1 MKIAFQ
7 NFLTTLK
14 RYKTASVLNIAGL
27 TIAFIAFYIL
37 MAQVHYGFTF
47 NRPIPD
53 SDRVYISIAPDN
65 MTEFYRLGV
74 AQNIT
79 VQTIEQIPEVEAGGL
94 YCPNSFWNEFYTFDD
109 GQYKRYEFELHSI
122 SIPLLEA
129 LSVEMIAGDEE
140 QLNRPGTVII
150 SDVAARKMKV
160 GAGDML
166 YYSNHPEKSQ
176 NSWAEVVGVFKA
188 FDDNTL
194 FSGAHVLE
202 KILPQ
207 RNAKYAIFDTTYAG
221 VIKLREG
228 ADIKKFEDQWI
239 KNYTEAY
246 KAISGAVA
254 IVAEQPVHFIKLSD
268 YFLSPYKVKYDGNT
282 RAKDPGQ
289 GTPTV
294 LYSQMA
300 VAILT
305 VLIAFINFVNF
316 FFALIPVRIRAV
328 NISKVFGATNRSLRW
343 SFLFEALALT
353 LISLAIALYLMIAIQ
368 DSFIADFVN
377 CSLAL
382 KDNIVTIGWILL
394 IVVALA
400 LTAALY
406 PAWYITSF
414 APSLAIKGRFGGSKA
429 GQQLRIVLSFVQF
442 SISMTL
448 IILTT
453 AFWLQFQYMA
463 KYEMGFD
470 YENVVTF
477 GSRSREYINYS
488 QFESHNNVILEELKR
503 SPMVEDA
510 TMAQQDMFKPSLS
523 MGLSATND
531 SEKINVDGIIVRY
544 NFLQFFHIPVTG
556 RDFSPT
562 DNGKRIVTSELLNK
576 LSESGHHAPL
586 LESAIGF
593 ISGCRFRSV
602 NRPDVYYEIMCNTK
616 VDPMTQ
622 FYLRLHPKADYKQ
635 VVEQIR
641 TVWDEVVGSGSDLL
655 QIEKVEDQIADMYA
669 ETRQQT
675 VLLSL
680 FAFTSIIISLMGVF
694 GIVIFETQYRRK
706 EIAIRRVFGATTS
719 GLLWMFNSRYVQIVG
734 ACFLLS
740 VPVAYYIIHEWQKS
754 FVYKAP
760 IGWWVYVAA
769 LVVILLLTL
778 LLVTYRSY
786 RAANENPADVVKS
799 E

>member
-14 RYKTASVLNIAGL
+14 RYKTACILNVAGL

-53 SDRVYISIAPDN
+53 NDRVYISIAPES
-65 MTEFYRLGV
+65 MSEFYRLGV
-74 AQNIT
+74 PYNIT
-79 VQTIEQIPEVEAGGL
+79 EQTIEQIPEVEAGGL
-94 YCPNSFWNEFYTFDD
+94 YCPHLLMADVYTLENDQYRKFDF
-109 GQYKRYEFELHSI
+109 GITSI
-122 SIPLLEA
+122 TTPVLEA
-129 LSVEMIAGDEE
+129 LSVEMIAGDSQ
-140 QLNRPGTVII
+140 QLNRPEAVII

-160 GAGDML
+160 GVGDML
-166 YYSNHPEKSQ
+166 YYSDRPVNNNAMEI
-176 NSWAEVVGVFKA
+176 VGIFKA
-188 FDDNTL
+188 FADNTL
-194 FSGAHVLE
+194 FSDAH
-202 KILPQ
+202 ILQ
-207 RNAKYAIFDTTYAG
+207 NIRIRAYDKYTIFDTTYAG

-239 KNYTEAY
+239 KNYTETY
-246 KAISGAVA
+246 KARVGEGA

-268 YFLSPYKVKYDGNT
+268 YFLSPYKIKHDSYYRGRDH
-282 RAKDPGQ
+282 GQ
-289 GTPTV
+289 GTPTA

-300 VAILT
+300 IAILT

-353 LISLAIALYLMIAIQ
+353 LISLALALYLMIAIQ
-368 DSFIADFVN
+368 DSFIADFVY

-382 KDNIVTIGWILL
+382 KDNLVTIGWILL

-429 GQQLRIVLSFVQF
+429 GQQLRVVLSFVQF
-442 SISMTL
+442 TISMTL
-448 IILTT
+448 IILTL
-453 AFWLQFQYMA
+453 AFWLQYRYMA

-470 YENVVTF
+470 YENVVKCNLNDMGAIKHVETI
-477 GSRSREYINYS
+477 R
-488 QFESHNNVILEELKR
+488 EELLR
-503 SPMVEDA
+503 NPMIEDVTA
-510 TMAQQDMFKPSLS
+510 TQ
-523 MGLSATND
+523 ND
-531 SEKINVDGIIVRY
+531 IFRTSGMSTFRNDAGAEVKIEIITVRY
-544 NFLQFFHIPVTG
+544 NFLRFFKIPVEG
-556 RDFSPT
+556 QDFTTFAAPGSRW
-562 DNGKRIVTSELLNK
+562 DNRAFVISSEVK
-576 LSESGHHAPL
+576 KAMGDIPAF
-586 LESAIGF
+586 LESAIGT
-593 ISGCRFRSV
+593 ISGCRFRSI
-602 NRPDVYYEIMCNTK
+602 NRPDMYYQIECATENAQLGHIYM
-616 VDPMTQ
+616 
-622 FYLRLHPKADYKQ
+622 RLHPTADYKQ
-635 VVEQIR
+635 VQEYVK
-641 TVWDEVVGSGSDLL
+641 EVVKPFCSGNDEP
-655 QIEKVEDQIADMYA
+655 IFARVEDQIADMYA

-680 FAFTSIIISLMGVF
+680 FAFTSIVISLMGVF

-778 LLVTYRSY
+778 LLVTYRSW
-786 RAANENPADVVKS
+786 RAANENPADVVKG

>member
-14 RYKTASVLNIAGL
+14 RYKTASILNIAGL

-53 SDRVYISIAPDN
+53 SDRVYISIAPES
-65 MTEFYRLGV
+65 MSEFYRLGV

-79 VQTIEQIPEVEAGGL
+79 EQTIEQIPEVEAGGL
-94 YCPNSFWNEFYTFDD
+94 YCPNSFKNEFYIFDD
-109 GQYKRYEFELHSI
+109 DQYKRYEFELHSI

-129 LSVEMIAGDEE
+129 LSVEMIAGDKE

-150 SDVAARKMKV
+150 SDVAARKMMV

-176 NSWAEVVGVFKA
+176 NRWAEVVGVFKA

-202 KILPQ
+202 KIEPQ
-207 RNAKYAIFDTTYAG
+207 RKVKYAIFDTTYAG

-246 KAISGAVA
+246 KARIGEGA

-368 DSFIADFVN
+368 DSFISDFVN

-453 AFWLQFQYMA
+453 AFWLQYRYMA
-463 KYEMGFD
+463 KYDMGFD
-470 YENVVTF
+470 YENVVKF
-477 GSRSREYINYS
+477 NLNYS
-488 QFESHNNVILEELKR
+488 QAVNHVETIREELLR
-503 SPMVEDA
+503 NPMIEDVTAARTDIFRPSGKTTFRADNGDLVEVE
-510 TMAQQDMFKPSLS
+510 MM
-523 MGLSATND
+523 
-531 SEKINVDGIIVRY
+531 EVRY
-544 NFLQFFHIPVTG
+544 NFLKFFRIPVEG
-556 RDFSPT
+556 QDFTTFAAPDTRWEEGQFVVS
-562 DNGKRIVTSELLNK
+562 SELKKVINNNFAILNRAA
-576 LSESGHHAPL
+576 GT
-586 LESAIGF
+586 
-593 ISGCRFRSV
+593 ISGCRFRSI
-602 NRPDVYYEIMCNTK
+602 NRPDMCYEIISATENA
-616 VDPMTQ
+616 Q
-622 FYLRLHPKADYKQ
+622 LGHIYLRLHPKADYKQ
-635 VVEQIR
+635 VREYVNKVVEPFS
-641 TVWDEVVGSGSDLL
+641 SGNDD
-655 QIEKVEDQIADMYA
+655 ITFARVEDQIADMYA

-760 IGWWVYVAA
+760 IGWWVYVSALA
-769 LVVILLLTL
+769 LVLLITL
-778 LLVTYRSY
+778 SLVTSRSLK
-786 RAANENPADVVKS
+786 AAHENPADVVKG

>member
-14 RYKTASVLNIAGL
+14 RYKRQPVSNVAGL

-37 MAQVHYGFTF
+37 MAQVHYGLTF

-53 SDRVYISIAPDN
+53 NDRVYISIAPDN

-246 KAISGAVA
+246 KASSGAAA

-268 YFLSPYKVKYDGNT
+268 YFLSPYKVKYDSNT

-368 DSFIADFVN
+368 DSFISDFVD

-382 KDNIVTIGWILL
+382 KDNLVTIGWILL

-442 SISMTL
+442 SISMSL
-448 IILTT
+448 IIVTL
-453 AFWLQFQYMA
+453 AFWLQYRYMA
-463 KYEMGFD
+463 KYDMGFD
-470 YENVVTF
+470 YENVVKF
-477 GSRSREYINYS
+477 NLNYS
-488 QFESHNNVILEELKR
+488 QAVNHVETIREEILR
-503 SPMVEDA
+503 NPMIEDVTATKTDIFRTSAKTTFRADNGDLVEVE
-510 TMAQQDMFKPSLS
+510 MM
-523 MGLSATND
+523 
-531 SEKINVDGIIVRY
+531 EVRY
-544 NFLQFFHIPVTG
+544 NFLKFFRIPVEG
-556 RDFSPT
+556 QDFTTFAAPGTRWEEGQFVVS
-562 DNGKRIVTSELLNK
+562 SELKNTVNNNYAMLNR
-576 LSESGHHAPL
+576 
-586 LESAIGF
+586 AIGT
-593 ISGCRFRSV
+593 ISGCRFRSI
-602 NRPDVYYEIMCNTK
+602 NRPYMCYEIISETE
-616 VDPMTQ
+616 DAPMGHI
-622 FYLRLHPKADYKQ
+622 YMRLHPKADYKQ
-635 VVEQIR
+635 VREYVNKVVEPFS
-641 TVWDEVVGSGSDLL
+641 SGNDD
-655 QIEKVEDQIADMYA
+655 ITFARVEDQIADMYA
-669 ETRQQT
+669 ETRKQT

-719 GLLWMFNSRYVQIVG
+719 GLLWMFNSRYVEIVG

-778 LLVTYRSY
+778 LLVTYRSW

>member
-14 RYKTASVLNIAGL
+14 RYKTASILNIAGL

-37 MAQVHYGFTF
+37 MAQVYYGFTF

-53 SDRVYISIAPDN
+53 NDRVYISIAPES
-65 MTEFYRLGV
+65 MSEFYRLGV

-79 VQTIEQIPEVEAGGL
+79 EQTIEQIPEVEAGGL
-94 YCPNSFWNEFYTFDD
+94 YCPHALMTDVYTLENDQYRKFDF
-109 GQYKRYEFELHSI
+109 GITPI
-122 SIPLLEA
+122 STPLVEA
-129 LSVEMIAGDEE
+129 LSVEMIAGDSQ
-140 QLNRPGTVII
+140 QLNRPETVII

-160 GAGDML
+160 GIGDML
-166 YYSNHPEKSQ
+166 YYSDRPVN
-176 NSWAEVVGVFKA
+176 NSAMEIVGIFKA
-188 FDDNTL
+188 FADNTL
-194 FSGAHVLE
+194 FSEAH
-202 KILPQ
+202 ILHNMRIRAYGQ
-207 RNAKYAIFDTTYAG
+207 YTIFDTTYAG

-239 KNYTEAY
+239 KNYTETY
-246 KAISGAVA
+246 KARVGEGAV
-254 IVAEQPVHFIKLSD
+254 VPKQPVHFIKLSD
-268 YFLSPYKVKYDGNT
+268 YFLSPYKIKHDTYYRG
-282 RAKDPGQ
+282 KDHGQ
-289 GTPTV
+289 GTPTA

-300 VAILT
+300 IAILT

-353 LISLAIALYLMIAIQ
+353 LISLALALYLMIAIQ

-382 KDNIVTIGWILL
+382 KDNLVTIGWILL

-453 AFWLQFQYMA
+453 AFWLQYRYMA

-470 YENVVTF
+470 YENVVKCNLNDMGAIKHVETI
-477 GSRSREYINYS
+477 R
-488 QFESHNNVILEELKR
+488 EELLR
-503 SPMVEDA
+503 NPMIEDVTA
-510 TMAQQDMFKPSLS
+510 TQYDIFRTSGMSTFR
-523 MGLSATND
+523 ND
-531 SEKINVDGIIVRY
+531 AGAEVKIEIITARY
-544 NFLQFFHIPVTG
+544 NFLKFFKIPVEG
-556 RDFSPT
+556 QDFTTFAAPGSRW
-562 DNGKRIVTSELLNK
+562 DNRTFVISSEVK
-576 LSESGHHAPL
+576 KAMGDIPAF
-586 LESAIGF
+586 LENAIGT
-593 ISGCRFRSV
+593 ISGCRFRSI
-602 NRPDVYYEIMCNTK
+602 NRPDMYYQIECATK
-616 VDPMTQ
+616 DDQLAHLYM
-622 FYLRLHPKADYKQ
+622 RLHPTADYKQ
-635 VVEQIR
+635 VQEYVK
-641 TVWDEVVGSGSDLL
+641 EVVEPFRSYKDEP
-655 QIEKVEDQIADMYA
+655 IFARVEDQIADMYA
-669 ETRQQT
+669 ETRKQT

-719 GLLWMFNSRYVQIVG
+719 GLLWMFNSRYVEIVG

-760 IGWWVYVAA
+760 IGWWVYVSALA
-769 LVVILLLTL
+769 LVLLITL
-778 LLVTYRSY
+778 SLVTSRSLK
-786 RAANENPADVVKS
+786 AAHENPADVVKG

>member
-14 RYKTASVLNIAGL
+14 RYKTASILNIAGL

-53 SDRVYISIAPDN
+53 SDRVYISIAPES
-65 MTEFYRLGV
+65 MSEFYRLGV

-79 VQTIEQIPEVEAGGL
+79 EQTIEQIPEVEAGGL
-94 YCPNSFWNEFYTFDD
+94 YCPHALMADVYTLENDQYRKFDF
-109 GQYKRYEFELHSI
+109 GITPI
-122 SIPLLEA
+122 STPLVEA
-129 LSVEMIAGDEE
+129 LSVEMIAGDSQ
-140 QLNRPGTVII
+140 QLNRPETVII

-160 GAGDML
+160 GIGDML
-166 YYSNHPEKSQ
+166 YYSDRPVN
-176 NSWAEVVGVFKA
+176 NSAMEIVGIFKA
-188 FDDNTL
+188 FADNTL
-194 FSGAHVLE
+194 FSEAH
-202 KILPQ
+202 ILHNMRIRAYNQ
-207 RNAKYAIFDTTYAG
+207 YTIFDTTYAG

-239 KNYTEAY
+239 KNYTETY
-246 KAISGAVA
+246 KARVGEGAV
-254 IVAEQPVHFIKLSD
+254 VPKQPVHFIKLSD
-268 YFLSPYKVKYDGNT
+268 YFLSPYKIKHDPYY
-282 RAKDPGQ
+282 RSKDHGQ
-289 GTPTV
+289 GTPTA

-300 VAILT
+300 IAILT

-353 LISLAIALYLMIAIQ
+353 LISLALALYLMIAIQ

-382 KDNIVTIGWILL
+382 KDNLVTIGWILL

-448 IILTT
+448 IMVTL
-453 AFWLQFQYMA
+453 AFWLQYRYMA

-477 GSRSREYINYS
+477 GSRSREYINDS

-523 MGLSATND
+523 MGFSATND

-556 RDFSPT
+556 RDCSPT

-576 LSESGHHAPL
+576 LSESGHHVPL

-641 TVWDEVVGSGSDLL
+641 AVWDEVVGSGSDLL

-669 ETRQQT
+669 ETRKQT

-719 GLLWMFNSRYVQIVG
+719 GLLWMFNSRYVEIVG

-760 IGWWVYVAA
+760 ISWWVYVLALA
-769 LVVILLLTL
+769 LVLLITL
-778 LLVTYRSY
+778 SLVTSRSLK
-786 RAANENPADVVKS
+786 AAHENPADVVKG

>member
-37 MAQVHYGFTF
+37 MAQVHHGLSY
-47 NRPIPD
+47 NSSIPD
-53 SDRVYISIAPDN
+53 YERVYVTV
-65 MTEFYRLGV
+65 TEDYMSEFFSLGV
-74 AQNIT
+74 PWSPT
-79 VQTIEQIPEVEAGGL
+79 EETIKQIPEVEAAG
-94 YCPNSFWNEFYTFDD
+94 YFSFFESNTEKYI
-109 GQYKRYEFELHSI
+109 YKKNGEHYNLFNLTTACI
-122 SIPLLEA
+122 SLSAIDA
-129 LSVEMIAGDEE
+129 LGIEMIVGDAE
-140 QLNRPGTVII
+140 QLRRPQTVII
-150 SDVAARKMKV
+150 SDYAAEKMKLGIGDFVYYYGVSKYDGVEIV
-160 GAGDML
+160 GI
-166 YYSNHPEKSQ
+166 Y
-176 NSWAEVVGVFKA
+176 KA
-188 FDDNTL
+188 FQKNSMFSETNLLRLGYTVPSL
-194 FSGAHVLE
+194 FNKGQTG
-202 KILPQ
+202 I
-207 RNAKYAIFDTTYAG
+207 
-221 VIKLREG
+221 IKLQEG
-228 ADIKKFEDQWI
+228 ADPEKFENLWRDI
-239 KNYTEAY
+239 YAKKL
-246 KAISGAVA
+246 KAEVGEGVLVKEKPMRLISLKDLYFSPFTITKEYISIGFR
-254 IVAEQPVHFIKLSD
+254 QGNLSTI
-268 YFLSPYKVKYDGNT
+268 YGLI
-282 RAKDPGQ
+282 
-289 GTPTV
+289 
-294 LYSQMA
+294 A

-353 LISLAIALYLMIAIQ
+353 LISLALALYLMIAIQ
-368 DSFIADFVN
+368 DSFIADFVD

-429 GQQLRIVLSFVQF
+429 GQRLRMVLSFVQF

-448 IILTT
+448 IMVTL
-453 AFWLQFQYMA
+453 AFWLQYRYMA
-463 KYEMGFD
+463 KYDMGFNYD
-470 YENVVTF
+470 NVVTF
-477 GSRSREYINYS
+477 GSRSREYINDS

-576 LSESGHHAPL
+576 LSESGHHVPL

-669 ETRQQT
+669 ETRKQT

-760 IGWWVYVAA
+760 IGWWVYVSALA
-769 LVVILLLTL
+769 LVLLITL
-778 LLVTYRSY
+778 SLVTSRSLK
-786 RAANENPADVVKS
+786 AAHENPADVVKG

>member
-1 MKIAFQ
+1 MKIAFH

-53 SDRVYISIAPDN
+53 NDRVYISIAPES
-65 MTEFYRLGV
+65 MSEFYRLGV

-79 VQTIEQIPEVEAGGL
+79 EQTIEQIPEVEAGGL
-94 YCPNSFWNEFYTFDD
+94 YCPHSLMADVYTLENDQYRKFDF
-109 GQYKRYEFELHSI
+109 GI
-122 SIPLLEA
+122 TPITTPLVEA
-129 LSVEMIAGDEE
+129 LSVEMIAGDSQ
-140 QLNRPGTVII
+140 QLNRPETVII

-160 GAGDML
+160 GIGDML
-166 YYSNHPEKSQ
+166 YYSDRPVN
-176 NSWAEVVGVFKA
+176 NSAMEIVGIFKA
-188 FDDNTL
+188 FADNTL
-194 FSGAHVLE
+194 FSEAH
-202 KILPQ
+202 ILHNMRIRAYDQ
-207 RNAKYAIFDTTYAG
+207 YTIFDTTYAG

-239 KNYTEAY
+239 KNYTETY
-246 KAISGAVA
+246 KARVGEGAV
-254 IVAEQPVHFIKLSD
+254 VPKQPVHFIKLSD
-268 YFLSPYKVKYDGNT
+268 YFLSPYKIKHDTYYRG
-282 RAKDPGQ
+282 KDHGQ
-289 GTPTV
+289 GTPTA

-300 VAILT
+300 IAILT

-368 DSFIADFVN
+368 DSFISDFVN

-382 KDNIVTIGWILL
+382 KDNLVTIGWILL

-400 LTAALY
+400 LTATLY

-414 APSLAIKGRFGGSKA
+414 APSLAIKGRFGGSKV

-453 AFWLQFQYMA
+453 AFWLQYRYMA
-463 KYEMGFD
+463 KYDMGFD
-470 YENVVTF
+470 YENVVKCNLNDMGAIKHVETI
-477 GSRSREYINYS
+477 R
-488 QFESHNNVILEELKR
+488 EELLR
-503 SPMVEDA
+503 NPMIEDVTA
-510 TMAQQDMFKPSLS
+510 TQ
-523 MGLSATND
+523 ND
-531 SEKINVDGIIVRY
+531 IFRTSGMSTFRNDAGAEVKIEIIEARY
-544 NFLQFFHIPVTG
+544 NFLKFFKIPVEG
-556 RDFSPT
+556 QDFTTFAAPGSRWDNRTFVISSEVKKAMGDIPT
-562 DNGKRIVTSELLNK
+562 F
-576 LSESGHHAPL
+576 
-586 LESAIGF
+586 LESAIGT
-593 ISGCRFRSV
+593 ISGCRFRSI
-602 NRPDVYYEIMCNTK
+602 NRPDMYYTIECATK
-616 VDPMTQ
+616 DDQLAHLYM
-622 FYLRLHPKADYKQ
+622 RLHPKADYKQ
-635 VVEQIR
+635 VQEYVK
-641 TVWDEVVGSGSDLL
+641 EVVEPFRSYKDEP
-655 QIEKVEDQIADMYA
+655 IFARVEDQIADMYA
-669 ETRQQT
+669 ETRKQT

-760 IGWWVYVAA
+760 IGWWVYVSALA
-769 LVVILLLTL
+769 LVLLITL
-778 LLVTYRSY
+778 SLVTSRSLK
-786 RAANENPADVVKS
+786 AAHENPADVVKG

>member
-14 RYKTASVLNIAGL
+14 RYKTASILNIAGL

-53 SDRVYISIAPDN
+53 SDRVYISIAPEP
-65 MTEFYRLGV
+65 MSEFYRLGV

-79 VQTIEQIPEVEAGGL
+79 EQTIEQIPEVEAGGL
-94 YCPNSFWNEFYTFDD
+94 YCPHALMADVYTLENDQYRKFDF
-109 GQYKRYEFELHSI
+109 GITPI
-122 SIPLLEA
+122 STPLVEA
-129 LSVEMIAGDEE
+129 LSVEMIAGDSQ
-140 QLNRPGTVII
+140 QLNRPETVII

-160 GAGDML
+160 GIGDML
-166 YYSNHPEKSQ
+166 YYSDRPVN
-176 NSWAEVVGVFKA
+176 NSAMEIVGIFKA
-188 FDDNTL
+188 FADNTL
-194 FSGAHVLE
+194 FSEAH
-202 KILPQ
+202 ILHNMRIRAYDQ
-207 RNAKYAIFDTTYAG
+207 YTIFDTTYAG

-239 KNYTEAY
+239 KNYTETY
-246 KAISGAVA
+246 KARVGEGAV
-254 IVAEQPVHFIKLSD
+254 VPKQPVHFIKLSD
-268 YFLSPYKVKYDGNT
+268 YFLSPYKIKHDPYY
-282 RAKDPGQ
+282 RSKDHGQ
-289 GTPTV
+289 GTPTA

-300 VAILT
+300 IAILT

-353 LISLAIALYLMIAIQ
+353 LISLALALYLMIAIQ
-368 DSFIADFVN
+368 DSFISDFVN

-382 KDNIVTIGWILL
+382 KDNLVTIGWILL

-442 SISMTL
+442 TISMTL
-448 IILTT
+448 IILTL
-453 AFWLQFQYMA
+453 AFWLQYRFMA

-470 YENVVTF
+470 YENVVKCNLNDMGAIKHVETI
-477 GSRSREYINYS
+477 R
-488 QFESHNNVILEELKR
+488 EELLR
-503 SPMVEDA
+503 NPMIEDVTA
-510 TMAQQDMFKPSLS
+510 TQ
-523 MGLSATND
+523 ND
-531 SEKINVDGIIVRY
+531 IFRTSGMSTFRNDAGAEVKIEIITARY
-544 NFLQFFHIPVTG
+544 NFLKFFKIPVEG
-556 RDFSPT
+556 QDFTTFAAPGSRW
-562 DNGKRIVTSELLNK
+562 DNRTFVISSEVK
-576 LSESGHHAPL
+576 KAMGDIPAF
-586 LESAIGF
+586 LENAIGT
-593 ISGCRFRSV
+593 ISGCRFRSI
-602 NRPDVYYEIMCNTK
+602 NRPDMYYQIKCATEDYQLAHLYM
-616 VDPMTQ
+616 
-622 FYLRLHPKADYKQ
+622 RLHPTADYKQ
-635 VVEQIR
+635 VQEYVK
-641 TVWDEVVGSGSDLL
+641 EVVEPFRSYKDEP
-655 QIEKVEDQIADMYA
+655 IFARVEDQIADMYA
-669 ETRQQT
+669 ETRKQT

-719 GLLWMFNSRYVQIVG
+719 GLLWMFNSRYMQIVG

-760 IGWWVYVAA
+760 IGWWVYVSALA
-769 LVVILLLTL
+769 LVLLITL
-778 LLVTYRSY
+778 SLVTSRSLK
-786 RAANENPADVVKS
+786 AAHENPADVVKG

>member
-53 SDRVYISIAPDN
+53 SDRVYISIAPES
-65 MTEFYRLGV
+65 MSEFYRLGV

-79 VQTIEQIPEVEAGGL
+79 EQTIEQIPEVEAGGL
-94 YCPNSFWNEFYTFDD
+94 YCPHALMADVYTLENDQYRKFDF
-109 GQYKRYEFELHSI
+109 GITPI
-122 SIPLLEA
+122 STPLVEA
-129 LSVEMIAGDEE
+129 LSVEMIAGDSQ
-140 QLNRPGTVII
+140 QLNRPETVII

-160 GAGDML
+160 GIGDML
-166 YYSNHPEKSQ
+166 YYSDRPVN
-176 NSWAEVVGVFKA
+176 NSAMEIVGIFKA
-188 FDDNTL
+188 FADNTL
-194 FSGAHVLE
+194 FSEAH
-202 KILPQ
+202 ILHNMRIRAYNQ
-207 RNAKYAIFDTTYAG
+207 YSIFDTTYAG

-239 KNYTEAY
+239 KNYTETY
-246 KAISGAVA
+246 KARVGEGAV
-254 IVAEQPVHFIKLSD
+254 VPKQPVHFIKLSD
-268 YFLSPYKVKYDGNT
+268 YFLSPYKIKHDPYY
-282 RAKDPGQ
+282 RSKDHGQ
-289 GTPTV
+289 GTPTA

-300 VAILT
+300 IAILT

-328 NISKVFGATNRSLRW
+328 NISKVFGAPNRSLRW

-353 LISLAIALYLMIAIQ
+353 LISLALALYLMIAIQ

-382 KDNIVTIGWILL
+382 KDNLVTIGWILL

-448 IILTT
+448 IIVTL
-453 AFWLQFQYMA
+453 AFWLQYRYMA

-470 YENVVTF
+470 YENVVKCNLNDMGAIKHVETI
-477 GSRSREYINYS
+477 R
-488 QFESHNNVILEELKR
+488 EELLR
-503 SPMVEDA
+503 NPMIEDVTA
-510 TMAQQDMFKPSLS
+510 TQ
-523 MGLSATND
+523 ND
-531 SEKINVDGIIVRY
+531 IFRTSGMSTFRNDAGAEIKIEIIEARY
-544 NFLQFFHIPVTG
+544 NFLKFFKIPVEG
-556 RDFSPT
+556 QDFTTFAAPGSRW
-562 DNGKRIVTSELLNK
+562 DNRPFVISSEVK
-576 LSESGHHAPL
+576 KAMGDIPAF
-586 LESAIGF
+586 LENAIGT
-593 ISGCRFRSV
+593 ISGCRFRSI
-602 NRPDVYYEIMCNTK
+602 NRPDMYYQIECATEDYQLAHLYM
-616 VDPMTQ
+616 
-622 FYLRLHPKADYKQ
+622 RLHPTADYKQ
-635 VVEQIR
+635 VQEYVK
-641 TVWDEVVGSGSDLL
+641 EVVEPFRSYKDEP
-655 QIEKVEDQIADMYA
+655 IFARVEDQIADMYA
-669 ETRQQT
+669 ETRKQT

-719 GLLWMFNSRYVQIVG
+719 GLLWMFNSRYVEIVG

-760 IGWWVYVAA
+760 IGWWVYVSALA
-769 LVVILLLTL
+769 LVLLITL
-778 LLVTYRSY
+778 SLVTSRSLK
-786 RAANENPADVVKS
+786 AAHENPADVVKS

>member
-7 NFLTTLK
+7 NFLTTLR
-14 RYKTASVLNIAGL
+14 RYKTASILNIAGL

-53 SDRVYISIAPDN
+53 NDRVYISIAPES
-65 MTEFYRLGV
+65 MSEFYRLGV

-79 VQTIEQIPEVEAGGL
+79 EQTIEQIPEVEAGGL
-94 YCPNSFWNEFYTFDD
+94 YCPHALMADVYTLEDDQYRKFDF
-109 GQYKRYEFELHSI
+109 GITPI
-122 SIPLLEA
+122 STPLVEA
-129 LSVEMIAGDEE
+129 LSVEMIAGDSQ
-140 QLNRPGTVII
+140 QLNRPETVII

-160 GAGDML
+160 GIGDML
-166 YYSNHPEKSQ
+166 YYSDRPVN
-176 NSWAEVVGVFKA
+176 NSAMEIVGIFKA
-188 FDDNTL
+188 FADNTL
-194 FSGAHVLE
+194 FSEAHILQNI
-202 KILPQ
+202 KI
-207 RNAKYAIFDTTYAG
+207 RAYNKYTIFDTTYAG

-239 KNYTEAY
+239 KNYTETY
-246 KAISGAVA
+246 KARVGEGAV
-254 IVAEQPVHFIKLSD
+254 VPKQPVHFIKLSD
-268 YFLSPYKVKYDGNT
+268 YFLSPYKIKHDPYYRG
-282 RAKDPGQ
+282 KDHGQ
-289 GTPTV
+289 GTPTA

-300 VAILT
+300 IAILT

-328 NISKVFGATNRSLRW
+328 NISKVFGATNSSLRW

-353 LISLAIALYLMIAIQ
+353 LISLALALYLMIAIQ
-368 DSFIADFVN
+368 DSFISDFVN

-382 KDNIVTIGWILL
+382 KDNLVTIGWILL

-429 GQQLRIVLSFVQF
+429 GQRLRVVLSFVQF
-442 SISMTL
+442 TISMTL
-448 IILTT
+448 IILTL
-453 AFWLQFQYMA
+453 AFWLQYRFMA

-470 YENVVTF
+470 YENVVKCNLNDMGAIKHVETI
-477 GSRSREYINYS
+477 R
-488 QFESHNNVILEELKR
+488 EELLR
-503 SPMVEDA
+503 NPMIEDVTA
-510 TMAQQDMFKPSLS
+510 TQ
-523 MGLSATND
+523 ND
-531 SEKINVDGIIVRY
+531 IFRTSGMSTFRNDAGAEVKIEIITVRY
-544 NFLQFFHIPVTG
+544 NFLRFFKIPVEG
-556 RDFSPT
+556 QDFTTFAAPGSRWDNRPFVISSEVKKAMGDIPT
-562 DNGKRIVTSELLNK
+562 S
-576 LSESGHHAPL
+576 
-586 LESAIGF
+586 LESAIGT
-593 ISGCRFRSV
+593 ISGCRFRSI
-602 NRPDVYYEIMCNTK
+602 NRPDMYYTIECATEDYQLAHLYM
-616 VDPMTQ
+616 
-622 FYLRLHPKADYKQ
+622 RLHPTADYKQ
-635 VVEQIR
+635 VQEYVK
-641 TVWDEVVGSGSDLL
+641 EVVEPFRSYKDEP
-655 QIEKVEDQIADMYA
+655 IFARVEDQIADMYA
-669 ETRQQT
+669 ETRKQT

-778 LLVTYRSY
+778 LLVTYRSW
-786 RAANENPADVVKS
+786 RAANENPADVVKG

>member
-7 NFLTTLK
+7 NFLTTLR

-53 SDRVYISIAPDN
+53 SDRVYISIAPES
-65 MTEFYRLGV
+65 MSEFYRLGV

-79 VQTIEQIPEVEAGGL
+79 EQTIEQIPEVEAGGL
-94 YCPNSFWNEFYTFDD
+94 YCPHALMADVYTLENDQYRKFDF
-109 GQYKRYEFELHSI
+109 GITPI
-122 SIPLLEA
+122 STPLVEA
-129 LSVEMIAGDEE
+129 LSVEMIAGDSQ
-140 QLNRPGTVII
+140 QLNRPETVII

-160 GAGDML
+160 GIGDML
-166 YYSNHPEKSQ
+166 YYSDRPVN
-176 NSWAEVVGVFKA
+176 NSAMEIVGIFKA
-188 FDDNTL
+188 FADNTL
-194 FSGAHVLE
+194 FSEAH
-202 KILPQ
+202 ILHNMRIRAYDQ
-207 RNAKYAIFDTTYAG
+207 YTIFDTTYAG

-239 KNYTEAY
+239 KNYTETY
-246 KAISGAVA
+246 KARVGEGAV
-254 IVAEQPVHFIKLSD
+254 VPKQPVHFIKLSD
-268 YFLSPYKVKYDGNT
+268 YFLSPYKIKHDTYYRG
-282 RAKDPGQ
+282 KDHGQ
-289 GTPTV
+289 GTPTA

-300 VAILT
+300 IAILT

-353 LISLAIALYLMIAIQ
+353 LISLALALYLMIAIQ
-368 DSFIADFVN
+368 DSFISDFVN

-382 KDNIVTIGWILL
+382 KDNLVTIGWILL

-453 AFWLQFQYMA
+453 AFWLQYRYMA

-470 YENVVTF
+470 YENVVKCNLNDMGAIKHVETI
-477 GSRSREYINYS
+477 R
-488 QFESHNNVILEELKR
+488 EELLR
-503 SPMVEDA
+503 NPMIEDVTA
-510 TMAQQDMFKPSLS
+510 TQ
-523 MGLSATND
+523 ND
-531 SEKINVDGIIVRY
+531 IFRTSGMSTFRNDAGAEVKIEIIEARY
-544 NFLQFFHIPVTG
+544 NFLKFFKIPVEG
-556 RDFSPT
+556 QDFTTFSSPGSRW
-562 DNGKRIVTSELLNK
+562 DNRTFVISSEVKKAMGDIPTS
-576 LSESGHHAPL
+576 
-586 LESAIGF
+586 LESAIGT
-593 ISGCRFRSV
+593 ISGCRFRSI
-602 NRPDVYYEIMCNTK
+602 NRPDMYYQIECATEDDQLAHLYM
-616 VDPMTQ
+616 
-622 FYLRLHPKADYKQ
+622 RLHPTADYKQ
-635 VVEQIR
+635 VQEYVK
-641 TVWDEVVGSGSDLL
+641 EVVEPFRSYKDEP
-655 QIEKVEDQIADMYA
+655 IFARVEDQIADMYA

-760 IGWWVYVAA
+760 IGWWVYVSALA
-769 LVVILLLTL
+769 LVLLITL
-778 LLVTYRSY
+778 SLVTSRSLK
-786 RAANENPADVVKS
+786 AAHENPADVVKG

>member
-14 RYKTASVLNIAGL
+14 RYKTASILNIAGL

-37 MAQVHYGFTF
+37 MAQVHYGLTY
-47 NRPIPD
+47 NSSIPD
-53 SDRVYISIAPDN
+53 YERVYVTVTEKGMSEFFQVGAPHPPT
-65 MTEFYRLGV
+65 TEK
-74 AQNIT
+74 A
-79 VQTIEQIPEVEAGGL
+79 IEQMPEVESAGLIAFSTLDSNKYIYKKNGDN
-94 YCPNSFWNEFYTFDD
+94 YDRYSFPST
-109 GQYKRYEFELHSI
+109 I
-122 SIPLLEA
+122 ITIPVLEA
-129 LSVEMIAGDEE
+129 LGVELLVGDAQ
-140 QLNRPGTVII
+140 QLTRPATVII
-150 SDVAARKMKV
+150 SDVAAKQMELGV
-160 GAGDML
+160 GDYVYEATHQVGDYNEL
-166 YYSNHPEKSQ
+166 EI
-176 NSWAEVVGVFKA
+176 VGIYQA
-188 FDDNTL
+188 FPQNTL
-194 FSGAHVLE
+194 LAEAHVL
-202 KILPQ
+202 KRFPSI
-207 RNAKYAIFDTTYAG
+207 NSMFYYGMAG
-221 VIKLREG
+221 VVKLRED
-228 ADIKKFEDQWI
+228 ADAEKFENLWRDI
-239 KNYTEAY
+239 YYENLEAEVGEGVVVEE
-246 KAISGAVA
+246 KPMHLVSLKDI
-254 IVAEQPVHFIKLSD
+254 
-268 YFLSPYKVKYDGNT
+268 YFSPFELKPDGNFLGL
-282 RAKDPGQ
+282 KQ
-289 GTPTV
+289 GNRSTI
-294 LYSQMA
+294 YSQIA

-353 LISLAIALYLMIAIQ
+353 LISLGLALYLMIAIQ
-368 DSFIADFVN
+368 DSFIADFVD

-382 KDNIVTIGWILL
+382 KDNLVTIGWILL
-394 IVVALA
+394 IVVVLA

-448 IILTT
+448 IMVTL
-453 AFWLQFQYMA
+453 AFWLQYRYMA
-463 KYEMGFD
+463 KYDMGFD

-477 GSRSREYINYS
+477 GSRSREYINDS

-576 LSESGHHAPL
+576 LSESGHHVPL

-669 ETRQQT
+669 ETRKQT

-760 IGWWVYVAA
+760 IGWWVYVSALA
-769 LVVILLLTL
+769 LVLLITL
-778 LLVTYRSY
+778 SLVTSRSLK
-786 RAANENPADVVKS
+786 AAHENPADVVKG

>member
-14 RYKTASVLNIAGL
+14 RYKTASILNVAGL

-37 MAQVHYGFTF
+37 MAQVHYGLTF

-53 SDRVYISIAPDN
+53 NDRVYISIAPDN

-246 KAISGAVA
+246 KASSGAAA

-268 YFLSPYKVKYDGNT
+268 YFLSPYKVKYDSNT

-368 DSFIADFVN
+368 DSFISDFVD

-382 KDNIVTIGWILL
+382 KDNLVTIGWILL

-442 SISMTL
+442 SISMSL
-448 IILTT
+448 IIVTL
-453 AFWLQFQYMA
+453 AFWLQYRYMA
-463 KYEMGFD
+463 KYDMGFD
-470 YENVVTF
+470 YENVVKF
-477 GSRSREYINYS
+477 NLNYS
-488 QFESHNNVILEELKR
+488 QAVNHVETIREEILR
-503 SPMVEDA
+503 NPMIEDVTATKTDIFRTSAKTTFRADNGDLVEVE
-510 TMAQQDMFKPSLS
+510 MM
-523 MGLSATND
+523 
-531 SEKINVDGIIVRY
+531 EVRY
-544 NFLQFFHIPVTG
+544 NFLKFFRIPVEG
-556 RDFSPT
+556 QDFTTFAAPGTRWEEGQFVVS
-562 DNGKRIVTSELLNK
+562 SELKNTVNNNYAMLNR
-576 LSESGHHAPL
+576 
-586 LESAIGF
+586 AIGT
-593 ISGCRFRSV
+593 ISGCRFRSI
-602 NRPDVYYEIMCNTK
+602 NRPYMCYEIISETE
-616 VDPMTQ
+616 DAPMGHI
-622 FYLRLHPKADYKQ
+622 YMRLHPKADYKQ
-635 VVEQIR
+635 VREYVNKVVEPFS
-641 TVWDEVVGSGSDLL
+641 SGNDD
-655 QIEKVEDQIADMYA
+655 ITFARVEDQIADMYA
-669 ETRQQT
+669 ETRKQT

-719 GLLWMFNSRYVQIVG
+719 GLLWMFNSRYVEIVG

-778 LLVTYRSY
+778 LLVTYRSW

>member
-53 SDRVYISIAPDN
+53 SDRVYISIAPES
-65 MTEFYRLGV
+65 MSEFYRLGV

-79 VQTIEQIPEVEAGGL
+79 EQTIEQIPEVEAGGL
-94 YCPNSFWNEFYTFDD
+94 YCPHSLMADVYTLENDQYRKFDF
-109 GQYKRYEFELHSI
+109 GITPI
-122 SIPLLEA
+122 STPLVEA
-129 LSVEMIAGDEE
+129 LSVEMIAGDSQ
-140 QLNRPGTVII
+140 QLNRPETVII

-160 GAGDML
+160 GIGDML
-166 YYSNHPEKSQ
+166 YYSDRPVN
-176 NSWAEVVGVFKA
+176 NSAMEIVGIFKA
-188 FDDNTL
+188 FADNTL
-194 FSGAHVLE
+194 FSEAH
-202 KILPQ
+202 ILHNMRIRAYDQ
-207 RNAKYAIFDTTYAG
+207 YTIFDTTYAG

-239 KNYTEAY
+239 KNYTETY
-246 KAISGAVA
+246 KARVGEGA
-254 IVAEQPVHFIKLSD
+254 IVPKQPVHFIKLSD
-268 YFLSPYKVKYDGNT
+268 YFLSPYKIKHDPYY
-282 RAKDPGQ
+282 RSKDHGQ
-289 GTPTV
+289 GTPTA

-300 VAILT
+300 IAILT

-353 LISLAIALYLMIAIQ
+353 LISLALALYLMIAIQ

-382 KDNIVTIGWILL
+382 KDNLVTIGWILL

-453 AFWLQFQYMA
+453 AFWLQYRYMA

-470 YENVVTF
+470 YENVVKCNLNDMGAIKHVETI
-477 GSRSREYINYS
+477 R
-488 QFESHNNVILEELKR
+488 EELLR
-503 SPMVEDA
+503 NPMIEDVTA
-510 TMAQQDMFKPSLS
+510 TR
-523 MGLSATND
+523 ND
-531 SEKINVDGIIVRY
+531 IFRTSGMSTFRNDAGAEVKIEIITARY
-544 NFLQFFHIPVTG
+544 NFLKFFKIPVEG
-556 RDFSPT
+556 QDFTTFAAPGSRWDNRAFVISSEVKKAMGDIPT
-562 DNGKRIVTSELLNK
+562 F
-576 LSESGHHAPL
+576 
-586 LESAIGF
+586 LESAIGT
-593 ISGCRFRSV
+593 ISGCRFRSI
-602 NRPDVYYEIMCNTK
+602 NRPDMYYKIECATK
-616 VDPMTQ
+616 DDQLAHLYM
-622 FYLRLHPKADYKQ
+622 RLHPTADYKQ
-635 VVEQIR
+635 VQEYVK
-641 TVWDEVVGSGSDLL
+641 EVVEPFRSYKDEP
-655 QIEKVEDQIADMYA
+655 IFARVEDQIADMYA
-669 ETRQQT
+669 ETRKQT

-760 IGWWVYVAA
+760 IGWWVYVSALA
-769 LVVILLLTL
+769 LVLLITL
-778 LLVTYRSY
+778 SLVTSRSLK
-786 RAANENPADVVKS
+786 AAHENPADVVKG

>member
-14 RYKTASVLNIAGL
+14 RYKTASILNIAGL

-53 SDRVYISIAPDN
+53 SDRVYISIAPES
-65 MTEFYRLGV
+65 MSEFYRLGV

-79 VQTIEQIPEVEAGGL
+79 EQTIEQIPEVEAGGL
-94 YCPNSFWNEFYTFDD
+94 YCPNSFKNEFYIFDD
-109 GQYKRYEFELHSI
+109 GQYKRYDFELHSI

-129 LSVEMIAGDEE
+129 LSVEMIAGDKE

-166 YYSNHPEKSQ
+166 YYSNHPDKSQ
-176 NSWAEVVGVFKA
+176 NRWAEVVGVFKA

-202 KILPQ
+202 KKEPQ
-207 RNAKYAIFDTTYAG
+207 SNAKYSIFDNTYAG

-239 KNYTEAY
+239 KNYTEVY
-246 KAISGAVA
+246 KARIGEGA

-268 YFLSPYKVKYDGNT
+268 YFLSPYKVKYNGNT
-282 RAKDPGQ
+282 RTKDPGQ

-368 DSFIADFVN
+368 DSFISDFVN

-453 AFWLQFQYMA
+453 AFWLQYRYMA
-463 KYEMGFD
+463 KYDMGFD
-470 YENVVTF
+470 YENVVKF
-477 GSRSREYINYS
+477 NLNYS
-488 QFESHNNVILEELKR
+488 QAVNHVETIREELLR
-503 SPMVEDA
+503 NPMIEDVTAARTDIFRTSAMTTFRADNGDLVEVE
-510 TMAQQDMFKPSLS
+510 MM
-523 MGLSATND
+523 
-531 SEKINVDGIIVRY
+531 EVRY
-544 NFLQFFHIPVTG
+544 NFLKFFRIPVEG
-556 RDFSPT
+556 QDFTTFAAPDTRWEEGQFVVS
-562 DNGKRIVTSELLNK
+562 SELKKVINNNFAILNR
-576 LSESGHHAPL
+576 
-586 LESAIGF
+586 AIGT
-593 ISGCRFRSV
+593 ISGCRFRSI
-602 NRPDVYYEIMCNTK
+602 NRPDMCYEIISATENAQMGHIY
-616 VDPMTQ
+616 M
-622 FYLRLHPKADYKQ
+622 RLHPKADYKQ
-635 VVEQIR
+635 VREYVNKVIEPFS
-641 TVWDEVVGSGSDLL
+641 SGNDD
-655 QIEKVEDQIADMYA
+655 ITFARVEDQIADMYA
-669 ETRQQT
+669 ETRKQT

-760 IGWWVYVAA
+760 IGWWVYVSALA
-769 LVVILLLTL
+769 LVLLITL
-778 LLVTYRSY
+778 SLVTSRSLK
-786 RAANENPADVVKS
+786 AAHENPADVVKG

>member
-14 RYKTASVLNIAGL
+14 RYKTASILNIAGL

-53 SDRVYISIAPDN
+53 NDRVYISIAPES
-65 MTEFYRLGV
+65 MSEFYRLGV

-79 VQTIEQIPEVEAGGL
+79 EQTIEQIPEVEAGGL
-94 YCPNSFWNEFYTFDD
+94 YCPNSFRNEFYTFDD

-150 SDVAARKMKV
+150 SDVAAHKMKV

-176 NSWAEVVGVFKA
+176 NRWAEVVGVFKA

-202 KILPQ
+202 KIEPQ
-207 RNAKYAIFDTTYAG
+207 RKAKYAIFDTTYAG

-246 KAISGAVA
+246 KARMGEGA

-268 YFLSPYKVKYDGNT
+268 YFLSPYKVKYDSYIRT
-282 RAKDPGQ
+282 KDPGQ

-353 LISLAIALYLMIAIQ
+353 LISLALALYLMIAIQ
-368 DSFIADFVN
+368 DSFIADFVD

-382 KDNIVTIGWILL
+382 KDNLVTIGWILL

-442 SISMTL
+442 SISMSL
-448 IILTT
+448 IIVTL
-453 AFWLQFQYMA
+453 AFWLQYRYMA

-470 YENVVTF
+470 YENVVKCNLNDMGAIKHVETI
-477 GSRSREYINYS
+477 R
-488 QFESHNNVILEELKR
+488 EELLR
-503 SPMVEDA
+503 NPMIEDVTATQTDIFRTSAKTTFRADNGDIVEVE
-510 TMAQQDMFKPSLS
+510 MM
-523 MGLSATND
+523 
-531 SEKINVDGIIVRY
+531 EVRY
-544 NFLQFFHIPVTG
+544 NFLKFFKIPVEG
-556 RDFSPT
+556 QDFTTFAAPGTRWEEGQFVVS
-562 DNGKRIVTSELLNK
+562 SELKKTVNNNYAMLNR
-576 LSESGHHAPL
+576 
-586 LESAIGF
+586 AIGT
-593 ISGCRFRSV
+593 ISGCRFRSI
-602 NRPDVYYEIMCNTK
+602 NRPDMCYEIISATENAQLGHIYM
-616 VDPMTQ
+616 
-622 FYLRLHPKADYKQ
+622 RLHPKADYKQ
-635 VVEQIR
+635 VREYVNKVVEPFR
-641 TVWDEVVGSGSDLL
+641 SYKDEP
-655 QIEKVEDQIADMYA
+655 IFARVEDQIADMYA
-669 ETRQQT
+669 ETRKQT

-680 FAFTSIIISLMGVF
+680 FAFTSIVISLMGVF

-760 IGWWVYVAA
+760 IGWWVYVSALA
-769 LVVILLLTL
+769 LVLLITL
-778 LLVTYRSY
+778 SLVTSRSLK
-786 RAANENPADVVKS
+786 AAHENPADVVKG

>member
-53 SDRVYISIAPDN
+53 SDRVYISIAPES
-65 MTEFYRLGV
+65 MSEFYRLGV

-79 VQTIEQIPEVEAGGL
+79 EQTIEQIPEVEAGGL
-94 YCPNSFWNEFYTFDD
+94 YCPHALMTDVYTLENDQYRKFDF
-109 GQYKRYEFELHSI
+109 GITPI
-122 SIPLLEA
+122 STPLVEA
-129 LSVEMIAGDEE
+129 LSVEMIAGDSQ
-140 QLNRPGTVII
+140 QLNRPETVII

-160 GAGDML
+160 GIGDML
-166 YYSNHPEKSQ
+166 YYSDRPVN
-176 NSWAEVVGVFKA
+176 NSAMEIVGIFKA
-188 FDDNTL
+188 FADNTL
-194 FSGAHVLE
+194 FSEAH
-202 KILPQ
+202 ILHNMRIRAYDQ
-207 RNAKYAIFDTTYAG
+207 YTIFDTTYAG

-239 KNYTEAY
+239 KNYTETY
-246 KAISGAVA
+246 KARVGEGAV
-254 IVAEQPVHFIKLSD
+254 VLKQPVHFIKLSD
-268 YFLSPYKVKYDGNT
+268 YFLSPYKIKHDPYY
-282 RAKDPGQ
+282 RSKDHGQ
-289 GTPTV
+289 GTPTA

-300 VAILT
+300 IAILT

-353 LISLAIALYLMIAIQ
+353 LISLALALYLMIAIQ

-382 KDNIVTIGWILL
+382 KDNLVTIGWILL

-442 SISMTL
+442 TISMTL

-453 AFWLQFQYMA
+453 AFWLQYRYMA

-470 YENVVTF
+470 YENVVKCNLNDMGAIKHVETI
-477 GSRSREYINYS
+477 R
-488 QFESHNNVILEELKR
+488 EELLR
-503 SPMVEDA
+503 NPMIEDVTA
-510 TMAQQDMFKPSLS
+510 TQ
-523 MGLSATND
+523 ND
-531 SEKINVDGIIVRY
+531 IFSTSGMSTFRNDAGAEVKIEIITARY
-544 NFLQFFHIPVTG
+544 NFLKFFKIPVEG
-556 RDFSPT
+556 QDFTTFAAPGSRW
-562 DNGKRIVTSELLNK
+562 DNRTFVISSEVK
-576 LSESGHHAPL
+576 KAMGDIPAF
-586 LESAIGF
+586 LENAIGT
-593 ISGCRFRSV
+593 ISGCRFRSI
-602 NRPDVYYEIMCNTK
+602 NRPDMYYQIECATE
-616 VDPMTQ
+616 DSQ
-622 FYLRLHPKADYKQ
+622 LAHLYLRLHPTADYKQ
-635 VVEQIR
+635 VQEYVK
-641 TVWDEVVGSGSDLL
+641 EVVEPFRSYKDEP
-655 QIEKVEDQIADMYA
+655 IFARVEDQIADMYA
-669 ETRQQT
+669 ETRKQT

-760 IGWWVYVAA
+760 IGWWVYVSALA
-769 LVVILLLTL
+769 LVLLITL
-778 LLVTYRSY
+778 SLVTSRSLK
-786 RAANENPADVVKS
+786 AAHENPADVVKG

>member
-14 RYKTASVLNIAGL
+14 RYKTACILNVAGL

-53 SDRVYISIAPDN
+53 NDRVYISIAPDN

-202 KILPQ
+202 KKEPQ
-207 RNAKYAIFDTTYAG
+207 SNAKYSIFDNTYAG

-239 KNYTEAY
+239 KNYTEVY
-246 KAISGAVA
+246 KARIGEGA

-268 YFLSPYKVKYDGNT
+268 YFLSPYKVKYNGNT
-282 RAKDPGQ
+282 RTKDPGQ

-328 NISKVFGATNRSLRW
+328 NISKVFGATNGSLRW

-368 DSFIADFVN
+368 DSFISDFVD

-448 IILTT
+448 IMVTL
-453 AFWLQFQYMA
+453 AFWLQYRYMA
-463 KYEMGFD
+463 KYDMGFD
-470 YENVVTF
+470 YENVVKF
-477 GSRSREYINYS
+477 NLNYS
-488 QFESHNNVILEELKR
+488 HAVNHVETIREELLR
-503 SPMVEDA
+503 NPMIEDVTAARTDIFRTSGKTTFRADNGDLVEVE
-510 TMAQQDMFKPSLS
+510 MM
-523 MGLSATND
+523 
-531 SEKINVDGIIVRY
+531 EVRY
-544 NFLQFFHIPVTG
+544 NFLKFFRIPVEG
-556 RDFSPT
+556 QDFTTFAAPGTRWEEGQFVVS
-562 DNGKRIVTSELLNK
+562 SELKKVINNNFAILNRAA
-576 LSESGHHAPL
+576 GT
-586 LESAIGF
+586 
-593 ISGCRFRSV
+593 ISGCRFRSI
-602 NRPDVYYEIMCNTK
+602 NRPDMCYEIISATENAQMGHIY
-616 VDPMTQ
+616 M
-622 FYLRLHPKADYKQ
+622 RLHPKADYKQ
-635 VVEQIR
+635 VREYVNKVVEPFS
-641 TVWDEVVGSGSDLL
+641 SGNDD
-655 QIEKVEDQIADMYA
+655 ITFARVEDQIADMYA
-669 ETRQQT
+669 ETRKQT

-719 GLLWMFNSRYVQIVG
+719 GLLWMFNSRYVEIVG

-760 IGWWVYVAA
+760 IGWWVYIAA

-778 LLVTYRSY
+778 LLVTYRSW
-786 RAANENPADVVKS
+786 RAANENPADVVKG

>member
-53 SDRVYISIAPDN
+53 SDRVYISIAPES
-65 MTEFYRLGV
+65 MSEFYRLGV

-79 VQTIEQIPEVEAGGL
+79 EQTIEQIPEVEAGGL
-94 YCPNSFWNEFYTFDD
+94 YCPNSFKNEFYIFDD
-109 GQYKRYEFELHSI
+109 GQYKRYDFELHSI

-176 NSWAEVVGVFKA
+176 NRWAEVVGVFKA

-202 KILPQ
+202 KKEPQ
-207 RNAKYAIFDTTYAG
+207 SNAKYSIFDNTYAG

-246 KAISGAVA
+246 KARIGEGA

-268 YFLSPYKVKYDGNT
+268 YFLSPYKVKYNGNT
-282 RAKDPGQ
+282 RTKDPGQ

-353 LISLAIALYLMIAIQ
+353 LISLALALYLMIAIQ

-382 KDNIVTIGWILL
+382 KDNLVTIGWILL

-453 AFWLQFQYMA
+453 AFWLQYRYMA
-463 KYEMGFD
+463 KYDMGFD
-470 YENVVTF
+470 YENVVKF
-477 GSRSREYINYS
+477 NLNYS
-488 QFESHNNVILEELKR
+488 HAVDHVETIREELLR
-503 SPMVEDA
+503 NPMIEDVTATKTDIFRTSAMATYRADNGDIVEVEIMD
-510 TMAQQDMFKPSLS
+510 
-523 MGLSATND
+523 
-531 SEKINVDGIIVRY
+531 VRY
-544 NFLQFFHIPVTG
+544 NFLKFFRIPVEG
-556 RDFSPT
+556 QDFTTFAAPDTRWGEGQLVVS
-562 DNGKRIVTSELLNK
+562 SELKKTVNNNYAMLNR
-576 LSESGHHAPL
+576 
-586 LESAIGF
+586 AIGT
-593 ISGCRFRSV
+593 ISGCRFRSI
-602 NRPDVYYEIMCNTK
+602 NRPYMCYEIISETEDAPLGHIYM
-616 VDPMTQ
+616 
-622 FYLRLHPKADYKQ
+622 RLHPKADYKQ
-635 VVEQIR
+635 VREYVNKVVEPFS
-641 TVWDEVVGSGSDLL
+641 SGNDD
-655 QIEKVEDQIADMYA
+655 ITFARVEDQIADMYA

-675 VLLSL
+675 VLLLL

-760 IGWWVYVAA
+760 ISWWVYVSALA
-769 LVVILLLTL
+769 LVLLITL
-778 LLVTYRSY
+778 SLVTSRSLK
-786 RAANENPADVVKS
+786 AAHENPADVVKG